1 MQIYYTI
8 QIKKMCFKNESMYII
23 FMSTIILNN
32 TIIIHVITILCSL
45 SPNENIIMLSA
56 ALYQG

>member
-32 TIIIHVITILCSL
+32 TIIITILCSL